1 VKIFS
6 RREYQRAYYRDTA
19 PRRRKLAR
27 ERRQRQ
33 RWAPRLIDAVLAEL
47 SRPLTAIVPRAL
59 PIRHPLLRLP
69 KAKP

>member
-1 VKIFS
+1 MN
-6 RREYQRAYYRDTA
+6 RRSYNRAYYRDTA

-33 RWAPRLIDAVLAEL
+33 RWAPRLIQSVLAEL

-59 PIRHPLLRLP
+59 PICRPLLRLP